1 MAQITTFH
9 VMILWYNRAIT
20 AVVWRC
26 ESGEAVT
33 EIGEKTMSNVA
44 TRLLSLILMLQ
55 SRPSWKAGELAVELS
70 VSERTVHR
78 YMAMLEEMGIPIYS
92 ERGPHGGFSLVR
104 GYKLPP
110 LLFTAEEA
118 TVLYMGAHLVREVW
132 GQTYD
137 EAVTAVTAKLDN
149 VLPDDLRQEVARA
162 RQSLVVGGLTRMD
175 YRPWELTIHTLRQ
188 CIGDR
193 RCVRLLYRGF
203 ARQED
208 SDRVVEPYALT
219 FQWGLWY
226 LVGFCHLR
234 QAMRTFRVDRI
245 QQVVPL
251 EDRFTLPRD
260 FSVREYLARSMS
272 FEPTYRVVVHVQASV
287 APEARER
294 HGHWMD
300 ITDHADGSI
309 TARFGV
315 AGLEWAIGWVLRQ
328 GAAAKVLEPPEL
340 VEQVRTAAEGVL
352 QRYAE
357 TAPDYA
363 LDTAMRKFV
372 P

>member
-1 MAQITTFH
+1 
-9 VMILWYNRAIT
+9 
-20 AVVWRC
+20 
-26 ESGEAVT
+26 
-33 EIGEKTMSNVA
+33 MSNVA
-44 TRLLSLILMLQ
+44 TRLLSLILLLQ
-55 SRPSWKAGELAVELS
+55 SKSSWKALELAVELN

-78 YMAMLEEMGIPIYS
+78 YMGMLDEMGIPICS
-92 ERGPHGGFSLVR
+92 ERGPYGGFSLVR

-118 TVLYMGAHLVREVW
+118 TVLYMGANLVREVW

-137 EAVTAVTAKLDN
+137 DAVTAVTAKLDN

-162 RQSLVVGGLTRMD
+162 QQSLVVGGLARMD
-175 YRPWELTIHTLRQ
+175 YRPWEPVIHTLRQ

-193 RCVRLLYRGF
+193 RRTRLLYRGF
-203 ARQED
+203 LRQED
-208 SDRVVEPYALT
+208 IDRVVEPYALT
-219 FQWGLWY
+219 FRWGLWY

-245 QQVVPL
+245 QQVTAL

-260 FSVREYLARSMS
+260 FSVREYLAQSMR
-272 FEPTYRVVVHVQASV
+272 FEPAYTVVVHLQASV
-287 APEARER
+287 APDVREW

-315 AGLEWAIGWVLRQ
+315 AGLDWAAGWVLRQ
-328 GAAAKVLEPPEL
+328 GSAARVLEPPEL
-340 VEQVRTAAEGVL
+340 VERVRAAAEGIV
-352 QRYAE
+352 QRYQGTSHA
-357 TAPDYA
+357 
-363 LDTAMRKFV
+363 
-372 P
+372 